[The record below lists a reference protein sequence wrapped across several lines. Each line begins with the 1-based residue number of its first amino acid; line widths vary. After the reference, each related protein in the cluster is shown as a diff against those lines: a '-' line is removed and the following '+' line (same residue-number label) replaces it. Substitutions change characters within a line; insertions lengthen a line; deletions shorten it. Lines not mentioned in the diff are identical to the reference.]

1 MIVHVLFRPLTFS
14 FRDYLSI
21 VQYIAGSILK
31 ETISEVHTML
41 RRLVPNESLLIR
53 LINQREWEQVKLRLK
68 ECKEEAAPTHS
79 ASRGVSPTALVLS
92 LRNKAKIDVIQALVD
107 ANIDQ
112 LIQVKHHRNGTALH
126 EAIRNDVTIDI
137 VIFLLKKVV
146 KYERSLKWKARGE
159 LMPMTIDCGNS
170 GNGHASRSPNAL
182 NNFPVDSSSN
192 TYHVHSTLLN
202 QSDGMGRSPLHYL
215 IERYVTTQSVRDR
228 KEDIELLIQKLVK
241 AFPPSVG
248 KRDSDG
254 LTPLDIALIGKRGN
268 EAVIDLEYEMK
279 IYRLCSILLE
289 AYPSALM
296 PQLVV
301 ARASLKLPSH
311 LACCKHDKEPTIPR
325 IIRHNRLGY
334 SEFTVISSGDMPNEG
349 NIENNPLSYAIL
361 HGRHSATIEL
371 LLNNSAQIGSSWHTG
386 CIDRLEESDAAAHG
400 SLCCMTLVS
409 RDLEVPLHIATTMNA
424 PLDILSNIVTSNP
437 LACVVEDRCG
447 LMPFDWL
454 WIRHLLQERSYREDS
469 YVRPIRLSRRRIIS
483 EELSEESKI
492 QSERLIDFI
501 IARARNHHVAVSQQQ
516 ILNSQELQLLEKSN
530 ILLPAAA
537 ETLSKYKSG
546 DNMHNSSKSSIS
558 WSAIHAAAYLEC
570 PPFLLLLTVISSPRL
585 LMVKDSFGNLP
596 LHYLAARSDYK
607 KNIPLGV
614 TSTPREFRE
623 AIPIEIIV
631 SLNPRMLQI
640 YNEEGRLP
648 IHIAID
654 RHVSKRNERCGKYK
668 AQILCKSDPETLEK
682 IDGKTG
688 LVPFAL
694 SAVGPSSDLDLIY
707 NLLRECP
714 SLL

>member
-1 MIVHVLFRPLTFS
+1 MIVPISFVFS

-21 VQYIAGSILK
+21 VQYIVGSIVK

-41 RRLVPNESLLIR
+41 RRLIPNESLLIR

-68 ECKEEAAPTHS
+68 ECKEEAVPTHS
-79 ASRGVSPTALVLS
+79 AFRGIAPTALVLS
-92 LRNKAKIDVIQALVD
+92 LRNKAKLDVIQALVD

-126 EAIRNDVTIDI
+126 EAIRSDVDIDI
-137 VIFLLKKVV
+137 VLFLLRKVV

-159 LMPMTIDCGNS
+159 LMPMTIDCGNN
-170 GNGHASRSPNAL
+170 NGHGSRSPNAVTD
-182 NNFPVDSSSN
+182 FPLESSN
-192 TYHVHSTLLN
+192 NAYHVHSTLLN

-215 IERYVTTQSVRDR
+215 IERYVATQSMRDC
-228 KEDIELLIQKLVK
+228 KEDIELLIRKLVK
-241 AFPPSVG
+241 AFPPSIG

-254 LTPLDIALIGKRGN
+254 LTPLDIALIGRRGY
-268 EAVIDLEYEMK
+268 ATVIDLEYEMK

-289 AYPSALM
+289 AYPSALI
-296 PQLVV
+296 PQLAV
-301 ARASLKLPSH
+301 AKASLKLPSQ
-311 LACCKHDKEPTIPR
+311 LACCRHNKEPTIPR
-325 IIRHNRLGY
+325 IKRHNHLGY
-334 SEFTVISSGDMPNEG
+334 SDCTAISNREMPNDG

-371 LLNNSAQIGSSWHTG
+371 LLNASAKIGTSWHTG
-386 CIDRLEESDAAAHG
+386 CIDQWEESGASVHG
-400 SLCCMTLVS
+400 SLCCMVLVS
-409 RDLEVPLHIATTMNA
+409 RDLEVPLHVATTMNA

-437 LACVVEDRCG
+437 LACAIEDRCG
-447 LMPFDWL
+447 LTPFDWL
-454 WIRHLLQERSYREDS
+454 WIRYLLQEHSYREDS
-469 YVRPIRLSRRRIIS
+469 HIRPIRVSRRRIVS
-483 EELSEESKI
+483 EELPKESKV
-492 QSERLIDFI
+492 QSKRLIDII
-501 IARARNHHVAVSQQQ
+501 IARARNQDTVALHQQ
-516 ILNSQELQLLEKSN
+516 ILNSRELQLLEKIR

-537 ETLSKYKSG
+537 ESLSKCKSG
-546 DNMHNSSKSSIS
+546 CNMYNSSKTSSS
-558 WSAIHAAAYLEC
+558 WSDMHAAAYLEC
-570 PPFLLLLTVISSPRL
+570 PPFLLLMTVISSPRL

-607 KNIPLGV
+607 KNIPSGV
-614 TSTPREFRE
+614 TSTPREYSE
-623 AIPIEIIV
+623 AIPIEEIV

-640 YNEEGRLP
+640 YNGEGRLP

-654 RHVSKRNERCGKYK
+654 RHVSKRNEHGGISK
-668 AQILCKSDPETLEK
+668 ALILCKSDPETLEK

-688 LVPFAL
+688 LLPFVL